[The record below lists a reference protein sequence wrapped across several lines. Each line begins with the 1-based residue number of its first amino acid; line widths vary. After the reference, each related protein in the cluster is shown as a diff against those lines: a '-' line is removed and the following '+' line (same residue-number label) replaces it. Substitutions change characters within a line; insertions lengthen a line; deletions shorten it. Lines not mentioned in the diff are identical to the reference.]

1 MEAMEK
7 LAFQETKGNISSLI
21 RKLFPSLGIY
31 PTPVL
36 MTAVAAH
43 PSAVYSPTLLGL
55 QATVADSFALVME
68 ARTGIPAKTA
78 FDVASLLKLSADELA
93 NLLHTT
99 TKTLRAYRDGKKRL
113 GPAASEQVLKLLA
126 LASQGEEVFGSLTA
140 FRRWLDK
147 AAYGLDSQVP
157 LALLETSGGIDL
169 VADEVDR
176 IAHGDL
182 A

>member
-1 MEAMEK
+1 MPAYMTVI
-7 LAFQETKGNISSLI
+7 A
-21 RKLFPSLGIY
+21 
-31 PTPVL
+31 TP
-36 MTAVAAH
+36 AA
-43 PSAVYSPTLLGL
+43 AVYSPALLGL
-55 QATVADSFALVME
+55 QAAVADSFALVME
-68 ARTGIPAKTA
+68 ARTGVLAKTA
-78 FDVASLLKLSADELA
+78 FDVAALLQFSADELA

-99 TKTLRAYRDGKKRL
+99 TKTLRTYREGKKRL

-126 LASQGEEVFGSLTA
+126 LARQGEEVFGTVPA

-147 AAYGLDSQVP
+147 SAYGLDNQPP

-176 IAHGDL
+176 IAHGDF

>member
-1 MEAMEK
+1 MAT
-7 LAFQETKGNISSLI
+7 AAV
-21 RKLFPSLGIY
+21 P
-31 PTPVL
+31 PT
-36 MTAVAAH
+36 
-43 PSAVYSPTLLGL
+43 AVYSPVLLGL
-55 QATVADSFALVME
+55 QPIVADSFALVME
-68 ARTGIPAKTA
+68 ARTGVLAKTA
-78 FDVASLLKLSADELA
+78 FDVAALLHLHADELA

-99 TKTLRAYRDGKKRL
+99 SKTLRAYRQGKKRL

-126 LASQGEEVFGSLTA
+126 LARQGEEVFGTTVA

-147 AAYGLDSQVP
+147 PAYGLASQAP

-176 IAHGDL
+176 IAYGDF

>member
-1 MEAMEK
+1 MA
-7 LAFQETKGNISSLI
+7 AIA
-21 RKLFPSLGIY
+21 
-31 PTPVL
+31 TPP
-36 MTAVAAH
+36 A
-43 PSAVYSPTLLGL
+43 AVYSPALLGL
-55 QATVADSFALVME
+55 QATVSDSFALVMQ
-68 ARTGIPAKTA
+68 ARTGVPAKTA
-78 FDVASLLKLSADELA
+78 FDVATLLQLQANELA
-93 NLLHTT
+93 DLLHTT
-99 TKTLRAYRDGKKRL
+99 TKTLRAYREGKKRL
-113 GPAASEQVLKLLA
+113 GPAASEQILKLLA

-147 AAYGLDSQVP
+147 PAYGLDNQPP